1 MFQFMENMH
10 STEVVADDNN
20 SATQSLVSYI
30 VALQDINTE
39 SDHIEI
45 IQNITFKILK
55 NYESTVAFLNT

>member
-20 SATQSLVSYI
+20 SATHSLVSYI

-55 NYESTVAFLNT
+55 N